1 MSSGRAN
8 ERLFLL
14 DAHSLIFQVF
24 HAIPEMS
31 SPSGLP
37 TNALYGFTRDL
48 LFLRT
53 EKKPEYLVCVFDKP
67 GPTFRDALYA
77 EYKAH
82 RTPPPDD
89 LVSQIPLICQM
100 LGALRVPV
108 LGQVGY
114 EADDLIA
121 TVAKAASQRGLQVF
135 VCTTDKDRR
144 QLIDDRVR
152 LYNLRKH
159 AVLDR
164 AGLLSD

>member
-1 MSSGRAN
+1 
-8 ERLFLL
+8 LV

-48 LFLRT
+48 LYLRT
-53 EKKPEYLVCVFDKP
+53 DKKPDYLICVFDKA

-89 LVSQIPLICQM
+89 FKDQIPLIYQM
-100 LGALRVPV
+100 LEAMQVPI
-108 LGQVGY
+108 LGLQGY

-121 TVAKAASQRGLQVF
+121 TVAKAAAQRGIQVF
-135 VCTTDKDRR
+135 VCTSDKDCR
-144 QLIDDRVR
+144 QLINDRVR

-159 AVLDR
+159 AVLD
-164 AGLLSD
+164 